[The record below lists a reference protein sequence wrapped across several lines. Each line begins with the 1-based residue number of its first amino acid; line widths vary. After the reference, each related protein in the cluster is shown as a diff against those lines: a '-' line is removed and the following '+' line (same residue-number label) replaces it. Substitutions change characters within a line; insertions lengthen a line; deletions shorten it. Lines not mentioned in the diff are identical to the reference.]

1 MRLIFLFTLFSICTS
16 CLVQHNLY
24 DKKYPLNGNW
34 KPIQQEMGG
43 KIIPMTAMLGQQL
56 TVKDTTYT
64 FMAESVDKGAVHYAN
79 GKMDIYGREGV
90 NAGKHFMA
98 IYKLENEQLT
108 VCYNLMGDEYPLSYE
123 TKQHPMYF
131 RSVYKKATK

>member
-1 MRLIFLFTLFSICTS
+1 MRQLFFLLWLIVCAS

-24 DKKYPLNGNW
+24 DKKYPLNGTW
-34 KPIQQEMGG
+34 TPIQQEMGG
-43 KIIPMTAMLGQQL
+43 KILPMTVMGDQKL
-56 TVKDTTYT
+56 TLKDTSYT
-64 FMAESVDKGAVHYAN
+64 LIAESMDKGAVHYAN

-108 VCYNLMGDEYPLSYE
+108 ICYDLFGESYPASYE
-123 TKQHPMYF
+123 TKQHPYYF
-131 RSVYKKATK
+131 RSVFKKAPN